1 MLQNKCHW
9 QLLICYILYHVI
21 CHNLPIFF
29 CNNKFDDS
37 RELSLL
43 NGKQQQQYLPN
54 LRQRSFHYRIK
65 KVLFVPP
72 ISFGFKG
79 LHFLI
84 DPYLVCDPK
93 TVYYG
98 RCNNIKVHGHGGL
111 NYKVVAGMMYITI
124 VWKKKNWYS
133 TCVILGSSTL
143 VLGQLPSSLFFG
155 GPCSEQWKW
164 KGLIVDMSI
173 IFFKSDLLCIRMVS
187 SPEFCEKRHTG
198 GQVCQKI
205 EKKKKEDPVA
215 RWCQEVKRLDMGTII
230 CGTFLVALFRR
241 GLRAACTSTQWPPS
255 SSSLAYYE
263 HVISK

>member
-124 VWKKKNWYS
+124 VWKKKNWY
-133 TCVILGSSTL
+133 TCIMIGISPIASISFFSGVHFWTMKMDRPNDKLEDN
-143 VLGQLPSSLFFG
+143 LF
-155 GPCSEQWKW
+155 
-164 KGLIVDMSI
+164 LIRLAMYS
-173 IFFKSDLLCIRMVS
+173 IRMVS

-241 GLRAACTSTQWPPS
+241 GLRAACTTQWPPFS
-255 SSSLAYYE
+255 SCLVYE
-263 HVISK
+263 YVISK

>member
-43 NGKQQQQYLPN
+43 NGKQQQYLPN

-72 ISFGFKG
+72 ISFSFKG

-124 VWKKKNWYS
+124 VWKKKNWS
-133 TCVILGSSTL
+133 I
-143 VLGQLPSSLFFG
+143 FFG
-155 GPCSEQWKW
+155 GPFSEQWTW
-164 KGLIVDMSI
+164 KGPI
-173 IFFKSDLLCIRMVS
+173 IDIFDKHNQFSYLKCWHEYNLLRSDLLCIRMVS

-205 EKKKKEDPVA
+205 EKKKKKEDPVA

-255 SSSLAYYE
+255 SSSSSSLAYYE

>member
-1 MLQNKCHW
+1 MSIQHHNNGTLKNAPLQNKCHW

-43 NGKQQQQYLPN
+43 NGKQQQHLPN

-111 NYKVVAGMMYITI
+111 NSKVVAGMMYITI
-124 VWKKKNWYS
+124 VWKKKKLIYMHYDRKQHS
-133 TCVILGSSTL
+133 L
-143 VLGQLPSSLFFG
+143 VLLAQLPLSLFLG
-155 GPCSEQWKW
+155 VPV
-164 KGLIVDMSI
+164 LIN
-173 IFFKSDLLCIRMVS
+173 
-187 SPEFCEKRHTG
+187 ENG
-198 GQVCQKI
+198 
-205 EKKKKEDPVA
+205 
-215 RWCQEVKRLDMGTII
+215 
-230 CGTFLVALFRR
+230 
-241 GLRAACTSTQWPPS
+241 
-255 SSSLAYYE
+255 
-263 HVISK
+263 